1 MLLVFLLTFYSYKM
15 YCLFTVYCPLIIS
28 FKIYFKFFKLMYHFY
43 LLTTLAFYCLVC
55 PSLAWPSNTVPRD
68 FEGYRNLRKA
78 IEKKEGWNISQVFF
92 FFIKMS
98 FKYLVAI
105 QKKMCYRIIDCFR
118 LD

>member
-92 FFIKMS
+92 LLKCH
-98 FKYLVAI
+98 LNT
-105 QKKMCYRIIDCFR
+105 
-118 LD
+118 